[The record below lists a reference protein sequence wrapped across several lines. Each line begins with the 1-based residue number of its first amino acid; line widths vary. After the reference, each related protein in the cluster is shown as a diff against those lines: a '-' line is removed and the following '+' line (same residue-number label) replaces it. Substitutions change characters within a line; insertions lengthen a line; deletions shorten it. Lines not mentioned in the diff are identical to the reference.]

1 MVENTAAPAPAGE
14 PPVIEPA
21 APVKVSLKRFCT
33 DLSVSDRKVEL
44 IGGFYHS
51 ESVAGRLFDTKE
63 AYLERYA
70 AFATATPK

>member
-14 PPVIEPA
+14 PVTDTA
-21 APVKVSLKRFCT
+21 APTRVSLKRFCM
-33 DLSVSDRKVEL
+33 DLSKTDRKVEM

-51 ESVAGRLFDTKE
+51 ESVAGHLLDTQE

-70 AFATATPK
+70 VFAKATPK